1 MALSLSIPGGA
12 VQLSG
17 NPIWCKVSGASAPA
31 GSRNYELLLKITS
44 TDGVLKG
51 GPFIDSIAPD
61 ANGEALFDISGYVNQ
76 PMPVNFEWPMVG
88 AVKAYIDAAYNISV
102 IFGEYY
108 IDSNDVPQT
117 TWAHSDYSQNV
128 QIIKGVLPDIEVAEY
143 NDAETTFFE
152 EWIEKGRFL
161 TRQPDNMRVSP
172 AQPVKLFLM
181 SPYANNQDVIF
192 YITAKYA
199 DDPDGELT
207 EYFTHNSELFRD
219 GLFEFNASPAHNG
232 IPSVKEGK
240 QMVSFQVG
248 FVNLADPGFGAV
260 DLRNYL
266 VDHSYHEHNNY
277 LFSANSLGGMDVL
290 YLTGEVKISTEIAG
304 TEGYKPLPQ
313 GASARTHT
321 VVTTSRSG
329 RRKYTVNSGYKSK
342 AEILGFED
350 VYLSRALWLLYNG
363 MLIPV
368 TLTNKDYLLY
378 DSMEDVD
385 SVELEL
391 MEGHNRKFA

>member
-17 NPIWCKVSGASAPA
+17 NPIWCKVSGAVPPA
-31 GSRNYELLLKITS
+31 GSRNYELLIKITS

-51 GPFIDSIAPD
+51 GPFVDSISPD
-61 ANGEALFDISGYVNQ
+61 SNGEALFDISGYVNQ

-102 IFGEYY
+102 IFGEHY
-108 IDSNDVPQT
+108 IDSNGVPQT
-117 TWAHSDYSQNV
+117 NWAHNDYSQNV
-128 QIIKGVLPDIEVAEY
+128 QIIKGVLPDSEVAQY

-161 TRQPDNMRVSP
+161 TRQPDNMMVSP
-172 AQPVKLFLM
+172 TQPVKLFLM
-181 SPYANNQDVIF
+181 SPYPANQAVIF

-199 DDPDGELT
+199 DDPDGLLT

-219 GLFEFNASPAHNG
+219 GLFEFNASPSHNG
-232 IPSVKEGK
+232 IPVEKEGK
-240 QMVSFQVG
+240 PILSFQVG
-248 FVNLADPGFGAV
+248 FVNLSDPGFGAV

-266 VDHSYHEHNNY
+266 VDHAYYEHNNY
-277 LFSANSLGGMDVL
+277 LFAANSPGGVDVL
-290 YLTGEVKISTEIAG
+290 WLTGEVKITTDITG

-321 VVTTSRSG
+321 IVTTSRSG
-329 RRKYTVNSGYKSK
+329 RRKYIVNSGYKSK

-350 VYLSRALWLLYNG
+350 VYLSRALWLLHNG
-363 MLIPV
+363 TLIPV
-368 TLTNKDYLLY
+368 TLANKEYLLS

-391 MEGHNRKFA
+391 LEGHNRKFA